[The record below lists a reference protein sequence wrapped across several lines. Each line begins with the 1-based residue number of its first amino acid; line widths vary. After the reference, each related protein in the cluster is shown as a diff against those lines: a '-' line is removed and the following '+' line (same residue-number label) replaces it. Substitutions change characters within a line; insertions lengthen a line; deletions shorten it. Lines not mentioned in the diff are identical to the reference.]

1 MGMTYV
7 DVTVRNP
14 AQRARA
20 WTGAFLVDTGAID
33 SLAPRRTLEAIG
45 LKPTRRR
52 VYVTA
57 DGRAVEMDVAVG
69 ELEIMGELSG
79 GIIVFGDDGVEPLLG
94 VTALESAGIEVDP
107 RNQQLKRLPAVRLR
121 GQALREEPKFSDLR
135 GSANSCF
142 GNAGAFVRTMQDQWP

>member
-7 DVTVRNP
+7 EVTVRNP

-45 LKPTRRR
+45 LKPTGRR

-57 DGRAVEMDVAVG
+57 DGREVEMDVAVG

-79 GIIVFGDDGVEPLLG
+79 GVIVFGDDGVEPLLG
-94 VTALESAGIEVDP
+94 VTALGSAGIEVDP
-107 RNQQLKRLPAVRLR
+107 QNQQLKRLPAVRLR
-121 GQALREEPKFSDLR
+121 GLRR
-135 GSANSCF
+135 A
-142 GNAGAFVRTMQDQWP
+142 

>member
-1 MGMTYV
+1 MGVTHV

-33 SLAPRRTLEAIG
+33 SLVPRRNLDAIG
-45 LKPTRRR
+45 LKPAGRR

-57 DGRAVEMDVAVG
+57 DGREVEMDVAVG

-79 GIIVFGDDGVEPLLG
+79 GVIVFGDDGAEPLLG

-107 RNQQLKRLPAVRLR
+107 QNQRLKRLPAVRLR
-121 GQALREEPKFSDLR
+121 GLRR
-135 GSANSCF
+135 I
-142 GNAGAFVRTMQDQWP
+142 RTG

>member
-7 DVTVRNP
+7 EVTVRNP

-45 LKPTRRR
+45 LKPTGRR

-57 DGRAVEMDVAVG
+57 DGREVEMDVAVG

-121 GQALREEPKFSDLR
+121 GLRQ
-135 GSANSCF
+135 
-142 GNAGAFVRTMQDQWP
+142 T